1 VIVVVELIRSASMKG
16 YRHRIAL
23 LGIVGANVLAL
34 RAASQCGPAAFRPV
48 AEAQSALLAI
58 LSALLP
64 SPLTGALLLVA
75 YFGAECFAGCFG
87 GRWPWDRATWSP
99 SIWAASLLPI
109 CLVFR
114 GIGLMGLPNATL
126 SRRLN
131 AHQFSLAD
139 AGRFTTLACVCL
151 AAIRLELL
159 RGTLQRIEP
168 RTFIQLGLLGPVIA
182 FAVLIAFTWANSWRS
197 RLVCAAVIVVAW
209 SLYWFLDVSAF
220 GLSLG
225 LAWGT
230 KFVAFAFT
238 TTAIL
243 TVNSLLLKCWGVKFY
258 PWPAFSV
265 RRTRP

>member
-1 VIVVVELIRSASMKG
+1 MES

-34 RAASQCGPAAFRPV
+34 RAASQFGPAAFRPV
-48 AEAQSALLAI
+48 AEAQSALLAM

-75 YFGAECFAGCFG
+75 YFGAECLAGCFG

-131 AHQFSLAD
+131 SHQFSLAD
-139 AGRFTTLACVCL
+139 AGRFTTLQSRVGRKVVGRSGRVPRTVCL
-151 AAIRLELL
+151 DGGMKRQDLIRHVESH
-159 RGTLQRIEP
+159 G
-168 RTFIQLGLLGPVIA
+168 
-182 FAVLIAFTWANSWRS
+182 
-197 RLVCAAVIVVAW
+197 
-209 SLYWFLDVSAF
+209 
-220 GLSLG
+220 
-225 LAWGT
+225 
-230 KFVAFAFT
+230 
-238 TTAIL
+238 
-243 TVNSLLLKCWGVKFY
+243 
-258 PWPAFSV
+258 
-265 RRTRP
+265 